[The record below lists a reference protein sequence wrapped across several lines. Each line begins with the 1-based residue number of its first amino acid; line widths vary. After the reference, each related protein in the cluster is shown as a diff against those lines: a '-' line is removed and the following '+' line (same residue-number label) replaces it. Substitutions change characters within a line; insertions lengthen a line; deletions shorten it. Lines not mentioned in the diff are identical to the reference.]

1 MSFVQYLDSGMA
13 CPVLLMSSSA
23 FFSSQIFVVR
33 SLGALQPHTARFF
46 SQAPVGM
53 QRRADRLQGEVAG
66 LLLRPRVK
74 ARLFERADEGEK
86 HECKHRNPF

>member
-1 MSFVQYLDSGMA
+1 MQQG
-13 CPVLLMSSSA
+13 
-23 FFSSQIFVVR
+23 FFS
-33 SLGALQPHTARFF
+33 P
-46 SQAPVGM
+46 APVGM